1 MRTPTAKSNPTKK
14 DGNINCLRSPTSTSL
29 HGDLK
34 RGDPFARGYHTRER
48 TDHRSNDPTY
58 IFNSNHHYC
67 VEKKKKSV
75 SHVNFFGVKGR
86 SSSSVGYSVGYK
98 HILSMSSSLCTLLC
112 MADNFSPVGLC
123 TFKVAP
129 AAGTFKQLLLLSHQL
144 VDKSREKR
152 QSRTA
157 ITAITAPLS

>member
-1 MRTPTAKSNPTKK
+1 MLGNYDLVSPTMRIDRRTPTAKPSPTKK
-14 DGNINCLRSPTSTSL
+14 DGNINCLRAPTSTSL

-48 TDHRSNDPTY
+48 TDHRGNDPTY

-67 VEKKKKSV
+67 VEKEKKSV

-98 HILSMSSSLCTLLC
+98 HILSMSSSLWALLWPSIFRLLGC
-112 MADNFSPVGLC
+112 ALSKSHLLPGL
-123 TFKVAP
+123 
-129 AAGTFKQLLLLSHQL
+129 SN
-144 VDKSREKR
+144 S
-152 QSRTA
+152 
-157 ITAITAPLS
+157 